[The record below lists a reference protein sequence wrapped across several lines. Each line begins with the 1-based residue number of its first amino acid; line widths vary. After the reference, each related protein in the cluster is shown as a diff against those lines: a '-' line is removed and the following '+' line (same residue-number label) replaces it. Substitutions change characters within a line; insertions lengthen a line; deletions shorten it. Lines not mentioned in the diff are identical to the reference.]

1 MGENMS
7 NPTFQN
13 FLDYM
18 KTTLDYQNKSGSMNI
33 YMAHGGSNFGWFMG
47 EYYLPI
53 DSINSILRMLGCAS
67 APLYL
72 LKSHSETP

>member
-18 KTTLDYQNKSGSMNI
+18 KTTLDYQNKSGSINI
-33 YMAHGGSNFGWFMG
+33 YMAHGGSNFGWSMG
-47 EYYLPI
+47 EYYLH
-53 DSINSILRMLGCAS
+53 SILRMLGCAS
-67 APLYL
+67 APVYL
-72 LKSHSETP
+72 LKSRSETP